1 MGEGWKIVLIT
12 QVYKV
17 FCRCTEYHSGLY
29 IESKRNTMSTKTILF
44 VCANALFLQS
54 AFSQC
59 LGRAAIAAPALPCPA
74 VVAPSCAGN
83 GVIANGWI
91 GNGLIGT
98 EWIGNGLI
106 GNGLEIVP
114 TSGGGLAV
122 SSSSSIAPSGLS
134 LASENVFEGALSV
147 AGELP
152 FVSAVALEG
161 ALPSAGA
168 GAVSYSCGN
177 GVTAIESIAPSAAAA
192 IAPAVAAAAPAAAYG
207 AAARY
212 GLGGYGL
219 GAAGFAP
226 NLVYPGIVGR
236 ECGCA

>member
-1 MGEGWKIVLIT
+1 METINLLYIIFTLGKWIEVALQNKRYVNSLVGRVVASVTAEQGVSVSIPGSSKVLLGFFRIFENFSVVVRSLELCPGYSNRLTPYYIGLIT
-12 QVYKV
+12 Q
-17 FCRCTEYHSGLY
+17 
-29 IESKRNTMSTKTILF
+29 
-44 VCANALFLQS
+44 NALLLNVS
-54 AFSQC
+54 N
-59 LGRAAIAAPALPCPA
+59 R
-74 VVAPSCAGN
+74 
-83 GVIANGWI
+83 
-91 GNGLIGT
+91 LI
-98 EWIGNGLI
+98 
-106 GNGLEIVP
+106 
-114 TSGGGLAV
+114 
-122 SSSSSIAPSGLS
+122 SSIAPSGLS

-219 GAAGFAP
+219 GAAGISPATFGLGYA
-226 NLVYPGIVGR
+226 GR
-236 ECGCA
+236 GCGCVV